1 MHTLILC
8 NNKPTHIIIV
18 SMIVFLVL
26 NFIEN
31 LIYYNNGKYGF
42 EDNVSTYFTIPEKK
56 NLFFIISIMLSFA
69 FAQGL
74 LTMLVTK
81 YY

>member
-1 MHTLILC
+1 MIWY
-8 NNKPTHIIIV
+8 NDKPAHIIIV
-18 SMIVFLVL
+18 SMIVFLIL

-42 EDNVSTYFTIPEKK
+42 GEEVSTYFIIPEKK
-56 NLFFIISIMLSFA
+56 NLFFIIIIMFSFA

-74 LTMLVTK
+74 LTMLLSK
-81 YY
+81 FY